1 MNEKT
6 KILLGETTMKRYR
19 DLKIKTKLILAFLL
33 MSMILAVV
41 GFDGLKNLRESNDDL
56 EAMYYDQLVP
66 QQHLSDIEVAYQ
78 NIRIGVRNLAFVAQT
93 PAEKETA
100 EQVINE
106 QIDAINTLTTKFE
119 SSNMDSERRLVED
132 YKIALADFYVLT
144 DKNIALGKANDIE
157 GFLRTLKENKGK
169 GDQLEI
175 KIQELNE
182 VTDENAQ
189 AAYKRANESFTH
201 TKNATYIFIGISVL
215 ISIALGY
222 ITSQVISRPLKRV
235 VNLVDDIS
243 KGDLSQTSD
252 IDTKDEVGA
261 LAKSMNEMVSNL
273 RNMMKGAFHTSD
285 QVAASSEELTA
296 SAEQT
301 SKATADISSAI
312 QMIADGSVQAATSLE
327 DSSAEL
333 GEASASIQQMAESSN
348 AIAKSGL
355 HVAEQAKLGGQFV
368 DKTAQQIQTISHSV
382 DKSGEAI
389 LSLDKRSQQIGE
401 ITKAITEIANQ
412 TNLLALNAAIEAA
425 RAGEHGKGFAVV
437 ADEVRKLAEQSQQ
450 SSTQIAELIK
460 EIQED
465 MMKSNQS
472 INQVK
477 LDVKEGLGI
486 VSKTEESFKVILD
499 SIEESSDQIEEMAA
513 TAEQMSASAQ
523 EVLTNLTSITK
534 VARDSTAHSQN
545 VAAATEEQ
553 MASMEEI
560 ASASNNLS
568 KMASDLQE
576 LLGAFKL

>member
-1 MNEKT
+1 
-6 KILLGETTMKRYR
+6 MKRYR

-33 MSMILAVV
+33 MSLILAVV
-41 GFDGLKNLRESNDDL
+41 GIDGLKNLRESNDDL

-66 QQHLSDIEVAYQ
+66 QQYLSDIEVAYQ

-93 PAEKETA
+93 PAEKESA

-119 SSNMDSERRLVED
+119 SSNMEASERRLVEE

-189 AAYKRANESFTH
+189 AAYKRANDSFTH
-201 TKNATYIFIGISVL
+201 TKNATYIFIVISVL

-222 ITSQVISRPLKRV
+222 ITSQLISRPLKRV
-235 VNLVDDIS
+235 VNLVDDVS

-296 SAEQT
+296 NTEQT

-327 DSSAEL
+327 ESSAEL

-486 VSKTEESFKVILD
+486 VSKTEESFKVILE

-553 MASMEEI
+553 MASMEEV
-560 ASASNNLS
+560 AAASNNLS

>member
-1 MNEKT
+1 M
-6 KILLGETTMKRYR
+6 YR
-19 DLKIKTKLILAFLL
+19 NLKIKVKLIVAFLL
-33 MSMILAVV
+33 MSMILGAV
-41 GFDGLKNLRESNDDL
+41 GIYGLTNLSHSNDDL
-56 EAMYYDQLVP
+56 ESMYHDQLVP
-66 QQHLSDIEVAYQ
+66 QQYLNEIEVGYQ
-78 NIRIGVRNLAFVAQT
+78 DIRIGVRNLAFVAKT
-93 PAEKETA
+93 PAEKEA
-100 EQVINE
+100 GEQVILE
-106 QIDAINTLTTKFE
+106 KMDEIDALTKKFE
-119 SSNMDSERRLVED
+119 SSNMNASERSLVEE

-144 DKNIALGKANDIE
+144 EKNMALGKANDIE

-175 KIQELNE
+175 KIEELNIM
-182 VTDENAQ
+182 TDELARD
-189 AAYKRANESFTH
+189 AYKSANDSFTH
-201 TKNATYIFIGISVL
+201 TKSTTYILIIFSVL
-215 ISIALGY
+215 LSIALGY
-222 ITSQVISRPLKRV
+222 FISQVISKPLNKVMQLV
-235 VNLVDDIS
+235 VDIS
-243 KGDLSQTSD
+243 KGDLTQTSD
-252 IDTKDEVGA
+252 IDTKDEVGV

-273 RNMMKGAFHTSD
+273 RNMMKGAFQTSD

-312 QMIADGSVQAATSLE
+312 QMIADGAGSSAASLE
-327 DSSAEL
+327 ESSTEL
-333 GEASASIQQMAESSN
+333 GEVSLSIHHMAESSH

-355 HVAEQAKLGGQFV
+355 HVAEQAKLGGEFV
-368 DKTAQQIQTISHSV
+368 DKTALQIQTISQSV

-389 LSLDKRSQQIGE
+389 QSLDKRSQEIGE

-437 ADEVRKLAEQSQQ
+437 ADEVRKLAEQSQH

-499 SIEESSDQIEEMAA
+499 SIKDSSDQIEEMVA
-513 TAEQMSASAQ
+513 TSEQMSDSAQ
-523 EVLTNLTSITK
+523 EVLTNLTSITTI
-534 VARDSTAHSQN
+534 ARNATGHSQN

-553 MASMEEI
+553 LASMEEI

-568 KMASDLQE
+568 RMASDLQE
-576 LLGAFKL
+576 LLGTFKL

>member
-1 MNEKT
+1 MKKYMN
-6 KILLGETTMKRYR
+6 
-19 DLKIKTKLILAFLL
+19 LKIKTKLISAFLL
-33 MSMILAVV
+33 MVLFLAVV
-41 GFDGLKNLRESNDDL
+41 GMDGVKNLRNSNEDL
-56 EAMYYDQLVP
+56 EAMYDDQLVP
-66 QQHLSDIEVAYQ
+66 QQYLNDIEVAYQ
-78 NIRIGVRNLAFVAQT
+78 NIRIGVRNLTFVAQT
-93 PAEKETA
+93 PAEKEAA
-100 EQVINE
+100 EQGINE
-106 QIDAINTLTTKFE
+106 QIDTINTLTTKFE
-119 SSNMDSERRLVED
+119 SSNMKATERRLVEE

-144 DKNIALGKANDIE
+144 DKNIALGKANDVE

-175 KIQELNE
+175 KLQQLNDT
-182 VTDENAQ
+182 TDEMAQ
-189 AAYKRANESFTH
+189 DAYKRANESFNH
-201 TKNATYIFIGISVL
+201 TKNNTYIFIILSVL

-222 ITSQVISRPLKRV
+222 IISLVISRPLQRV
-235 VNLVDDIS
+235 VNLVGDIS
-243 KGDLSQTSD
+243 KGDLTQTSD

-285 QVAASSEELTA
+285 QVAASSEEMTA
-296 SAEQT
+296 SAEQS
-301 SKATADISSAI
+301 SKATADISGAI
-312 QMIADGSVQAATSLE
+312 QMIADGSVHSAASLE
-327 DSSAEL
+327 ESSAEL
-333 GEASASIQQMAESSN
+333 GEVSVSIQQMAESSS
-348 AIAKSGL
+348 AIAKAGA
-355 HVAEQAKLGGQFV
+355 HVAEQAKLGGEFV

-389 LSLDKRSQQIGE
+389 LSLDKRSQEIGE

-450 SSTQIAELIK
+450 SSTQIAELIQ
-460 EIQED
+460 EIQDD

-499 SIEESSDQIEEMAA
+499 SIGESSDRIEEMAA

-523 EVLTNLTSITK
+523 EVLTNLTSITT

-545 VAAATEEQ
+545 VAASTQEQ
-553 MASMEEI
+553 LASMEEI

-568 KMASDLQE
+568 RMASELQE

>member
-1 MNEKT
+1 MKMYMN
-6 KILLGETTMKRYR
+6 M
-19 DLKIKTKLILAFLL
+19 KIKTKLISAFLL
-33 MSMILAVV
+33 MALLLAIV
-41 GFDGLKNLRESNDDL
+41 GMNGVKNLKTLNEDL
-56 EAMYYDQLVP
+56 EGMYEDQLVP
-66 QQHLSDIEVAYQ
+66 QQYFSDIEVAYQ

-93 PAEKETA
+93 PAEKESA
-100 EQVINE
+100 VQVINE
-106 QIDAINTLTTKFE
+106 QKDAINTLTTKFE
-119 SSNMDSERRLVED
+119 STNMDASERKLVEE
-132 YKIALADFYVLT
+132 YKIALEDFYVLT
-144 DKNIALGKANDIE
+144 DKNIALGKSNDVE

-175 KIQELNE
+175 KVRELNDMTHE
-182 VTDENAQ
+182 KAQ
-189 AAYKRANESFTH
+189 EAYKRASESYNH
-201 TKNATYIFIGISVL
+201 TKNNTYIFIILSVL

-222 ITSQVISRPLKRV
+222 IISQVISRPLKRV
-235 VNLVDDIS
+235 VNLVGDIS
-243 KGDLSQTSD
+243 KGDLTETSD

-273 RNMMKGAFHTSD
+273 RNMMQGAFHTSD
-285 QVAASSEELTA
+285 QVVASSEEMTA

-301 SKATADISSAI
+301 SKATADISGAI
-312 QMIADGSVQAATSLE
+312 QMIADGSVHSAASLE
-327 DSSAEL
+327 ESSAEL
-333 GEASASIQQMAESSN
+333 GEVSVSIQQMAESSN
-348 AIAKSGL
+348 AIAKAGAQ
-355 HVAEQAKLGGQFV
+355 VAEQARLGGEFV

-389 LSLDKRSQQIGE
+389 LSLDKRSQEIGE

-450 SSTQIAELIK
+450 SSTQIAELIQ

-499 SIEESSDQIEEMAA
+499 SIGESSDQIEEMAA

-523 EVLTNLTSITK
+523 EVLRNITSITT

-545 VAAATEEQ
+545 VAASTEEQ
-553 MASMEEI
+553 LASMEEI

-568 KMASDLQE
+568 KMASELQE